1 MPVGCGPKIHETCP
15 GVRGAEVSVG
25 VAVGAGVGAGVGAAL
40 ANAAAA
46 TREAKM
52 DFMLSDRPFF
62 VQRRLVKEKK
72 GSPEG
77 VGSHRS
83 FVVLDRV
90 GVVSA

>member
-1 MPVGCGPKIHETCP
+1 MPVGCGPKTQETGR

-40 ANAAAA
+40 TKAAAA

-52 DFMLSDRPFF
+52 NCMLSDLPFF
-62 VQRRLVKEKK
+62 VESGIAKEEKQ
-72 GSPEG
+72 SPEG